1 MENVSMNEKALILE
15 RSIQNDLQAI
25 SDIFA
30 RLDKAIL
37 SDDEESLIVIAYR
50 LHSLYMAFENIF
62 QQIAIT
68 FENSLDDKSG
78 WHSQLLQRMKLD
90 LTPIRPAV
98 IDDTTYPALDEL
110 RRFRHLFRTNYN
122 VEFDR
127 ERLQLVLNK
136 AQHLCLFYEEQIG
149 QFLNFLKTLQ

>member
-1 MENVSMNEKALILE
+1 MNEKALILE

-25 SDIFA
+25 ADIFA
-30 RLDKAIL
+30 RLEQVTL
-37 SDDEESLIVIAYR
+37 SDDEETLIVIAYR

-62 QQIAIT
+62 QQIATT
-68 FENSLDDKSG
+68 FENNLGEKSG

-98 IDDTTYPALDEL
+98 IDDTTYVALDEL

-122 VEFDR
+122 IDFDR
-127 ERLQLVLNK
+127 ERLQLVLK
-136 AQHLCLFYEEQIG
+136 RAWQLHPLYEAQIG
-149 QFLNFLKTLQ
+149 QFLNFLKSLQ

>member
-1 MENVSMNEKALILE
+1 MNEKALILE
-15 RSIQNDLQAI
+15 RSIKNDLQAI

-127 ERLQLVLNK
+127 DRLQLVLNK
-136 AQHLCLFYEEQIG
+136 AHQLRHLYRAQIG

>member
-1 MENVSMNEKALILE
+1 MNEKALILE

-25 SDIFA
+25 SYIFA
-30 RLDKAIL
+30 RLEKTTL
-37 SDDEESLIVIAYR
+37 SDDEETLIIIAYR

-62 QQIAIT
+62 Q
-68 FENSLDDKSG
+68 
-78 WHSQLLQRMKLD
+78 

-122 VEFDR
+122 IDFDR

-136 AQHLCLFYEEQIG
+136 AGQLRQLYEAQIG

>member
-1 MENVSMNEKALILE
+1 MNEKALILE
-15 RSIQNDLQAI
+15 RSIQNDLRAI

-136 AQHLCLFYEEQIG
+136 AHQLRHLYQAQIG
-149 QFLNFLKTLQ
+149 QFLTFLKTLQ

>member
-1 MENVSMNEKALILE
+1 MNEKALILE

-127 ERLQLVLNK
+127 DRLQLVLNK
-136 AQHLCLFYEEQIG
+136 AHQLRHLYRAQIG

>member
-1 MENVSMNEKALILE
+1 MKEKALILE
-15 RSIQNDLQAI
+15 RSIQNDLQTI
-25 SDIFA
+25 SDIFG
-30 RLDKAIL
+30 RLEKATV
-37 SDDEESLIVIAYR
+37 SDDEETLIVIAYR

-68 FENSLDDKSG
+68 FENSLDEKSG

-127 ERLQLVLNK
+127 ERLQLVLKK
-136 AQHLCLFYEEQIG
+136 AQQLDKLYEAQIR
-149 QFLNFLKTLQ
+149 QFLKFLKTLQ

>member
-1 MENVSMNEKALILE
+1 MNEKALILE

-30 RLDKAIL
+30 RLEKATL
-37 SDDEESLIVIAYR
+37 SDDEETLIIIAYR

-62 QQIAIT
+62 QQIALT
-68 FENSLDDKSG
+68 FENNLDEKSG

-110 RRFRHLFRTNYN
+110 RRFRHLFRTNYTI
-122 VEFDR
+122 EFDQ
-127 ERLQLVLNK
+127 ERLQLVLHK
-136 AQHLCLFYEEQIG
+136 AHQLSHLYQGQISR
-149 QFLNFLKTLQ
+149 FLTFLKTLQ

>member
-1 MENVSMNEKALILE
+1 MNEKALVLE

-25 SDIFA
+25 SNIFA
-30 RLDKAIL
+30 RLEKATL
-37 SDDEESLIVIAYR
+37 TDDEETLIVIAYR

-62 QQIAIT
+62 QQIAFT
-68 FENSLDDKSG
+68 FENHLDEKSG

-98 IDDTTYPALDEL
+98 IDDTTYIALDEL

-122 VEFDR
+122 IEFDR

-136 AQHLCLFYEEQIG
+136 THQLRDLYEVQINR
-149 QFLNFLKTLQ
+149 FLKFLKTLQ